1 MKSGELWKIK
11 LILQGDSEPR
21 NERGRRKG
29 GLLCV
34 KLLCFLPPELSNA
47 PRAILF
53 FPFPP
58 QCCCFHFL
66 NLHLPVCE
74 FFPCLLCIFYCL
86 LTAFPEMILKKCH
99 YSQVQMKLT
108 MQISPILTCI
118 WMKKTEQVAG
128 GMIKVLNEW
137 SHEGSVIHAMPILQG
152 YAQPSCYI
160 YFRILK
166 SRTHHVFN
174 NLHFLF
180 YKLQW
185 TLNVPAFNGSILPL
199 RDEAVYWGKVRVCS
213 CLMYFTFLHRQLIFE
228 LLTNGPRI
236 KLLPDEYWFK
246 IHSSI

>member
-1 MKSGELWKIK
+1 MCETVVLLTSRAFKRSKSNFVF
-11 LILQGDSEPR
+11 SFSSSV
-21 NERGRRKG
+21 
-29 GLLCV
+29 LLLS
-34 KLLCFLPPELSNA
+34 LLESSSASVRIFSMPS
-47 PRAILF
+47 
-53 FPFPP
+53 
-58 QCCCFHFL
+58 
-66 NLHLPVCE
+66 LHL
-74 FFPCLLCIFYCL
+74 LLSSDSFSWNDFL
-86 LTAFPEMILKKCH
+86 KCH

-137 SHEGSVIHAMPILQG
+137 SHEGSVIHAMPILQV
-152 YAQPSCYI
+152 YAQPNCYI
-160 YFRILK
+160 YFRILR

-174 NLHFLF
+174 NFHFLL

-185 TLNVPAFNGSILPL
+185 TLNVPAFSGSILPL
-199 RDEAVYWGKVRVCS
+199 RDKAVYWGKVRVCS
-213 CLMYFTFLHRQLIFE
+213 CLMYFTFLHLQLIFE